1 MLLLNLL
8 FILAMAAPQQNSAA
22 ASATQQKL
30 PTQTFQSDGQT
41 ARKLLESSQ
50 ANTCYTMRSYRFR
63 RQDGQAP
70 VPAGMTTCTSANTF
84 QQRQISRGQNSLFV
98 PLGLSMKMDQPKSDV
113 LKSGKQKADE
123 PKAAQQKS
131 SEQK

>member
-8 FILAMAAPQQNSAA
+8 FVFAMAAPQQNSAPA

-30 PTQTFQSDGQT
+30 PTQTFLGDST

-50 ANTCYTMRSYRFR
+50 VENTCYSIRSYHFR

-70 VPAGMTTCTSANTF
+70 VPDGMTTCTRANVF
-84 QQRQISRGQNSLFV
+84 QQRQLTSIPPGLFV
-98 PLGLSMKMDQPKSDV
+98 PLGMKIDQT
-113 LKSGKQKADE
+113 
-123 PKAAQQKS
+123 KAADHK
-131 SEQK
+131 

>member
-1 MLLLNLL
+1 
-8 FILAMAAPQQNSAA
+8 QQNSAA

-30 PTQTFQSDGQT
+30 PTKTFRPDGQT

-63 RQDGQAP
+63 QQDGQAL

-98 PLGLSMKMDQPKSDV
+98 PLGLAMKLDQPKSHE
-113 LKSGKQKADE
+113 LKSGKQKVDE

-131 SEQK
+131 NEQK